1 MTMYLNYKNSNA
13 YLVFY
18 QVIEYL
24 SVRWII
30 DGFNFIYKKLFKWV
44 MFFILLRSKKEN
56 FNNKF
61 FLWKTEII

>member
-24 SVRWII
+24 SLRWII

-61 FLWKTEII
+61 F